1 MRLILAAGLLV
12 VPTVPV
18 PLSFKRLERSVTAS
32 GSAPARRRR
41 IRGKRLTRFSYADP
55 TMPRLQRGLVQAI
68 ERMTGRPKL
77 ERLYRD
83 YVEAGAGRED
93 FFSGAVRRLAL
104 NVRFDAAKLSQLP
117 ETGPVVVVANHP
129 YGVLDGIV
137 LGWLVGQVR
146 QDFLILVHSLL
157 TRAPEARPY
166 LLPVDFSGTEEAQET
181 NLRSRE
187 RARQH
192 LSNGGVLI
200 VFPAGAVSTSPDAL
214 GRSPAVD
221 APWHPFVA
229 QLVLRQKTPVL
240 PVHFAGQNSRLFQI
254 ASHVSMT
261 LRLSL
266 IFKEVHDRIGTDVD
280 VAVGD
285 LVPFEELRA
294 TSGRNGLLAHL
305 RRLTYALSP
314 EGCEPAARSPHA
326 GLAELKAKLAR
337 LKSRQRRSRARA
349 S

>member
-1 MRLILAAGLLV
+1 
-12 VPTVPV
+12 
-18 PLSFKRLERSVTAS
+18 
-32 GSAPARRRR
+32 
-41 IRGKRLTRFSYADP
+41 
-55 TMPRLQRGLVQAI
+55 MPRLQRGLVLAI
-68 ERMTGRPKL
+68 ERMTGRPRL
-77 ERLYRD
+77 ERLYLD
-83 YVEAGAGRED
+83 YVSTGEGRRD
-93 FFSGAVRRLAL
+93 FFTEAVRRLAL
-104 NVRFDAAKLSQLP
+104 NVRHDPARLAQLP

-157 TRAPEARPY
+157 TRAPEAQPY
-166 LLPVDFSGTEEAQET
+166 LLPVDFSGTAEAQET

-192 LSNGGVLI
+192 LANGGALL

-229 QLVLRQKTPVL
+229 QLVMRQKAPVL

-266 IFKEVHDRIGTDVD
+266 LFKEVHDRIGTDVD
-280 VAVGD
+280 VAIGD
-285 LVPFEELRA
+285 LVPYEELRA
-294 TSGRNGLLAHL
+294 TSGRHGLLAHL
-305 RRLTYALSP
+305 RRLTYALGP
-314 EGCEPAARSPHA
+314 GGCEPAARPPHA
-326 GLAELKAKLAR
+326 GLGELKAKLAR
-337 LKSRQRRSRARA
+337 LKPRPRRRRAPTT
-349 S
+349 